1 MYGVLFACVAGIQL
15 AHRPHLNAAVLCRRN
30 AEILRIDEIEAGK
43 QLLGRG
49 ERAIIELHLP
59 VADTHGRRRVHRM

>member
-1 MYGVLFACVAGIQL
+1 LPAERHWRFV
-15 AHRPHLNAAVLCRRN
+15 
-30 AEILRIDEIEAGK
+30 EILRIDEIEAGK

-49 ERAIIELHLP
+49 ERAIIELHLA